1 MKKILL
7 GSIVIM
13 SNIYCNAQS
22 AKLDW
27 AKALGG
33 NNNEQGNHV
42 ISDGMGF
49 VYTVGSFMGTVDF
62 DPGPGVFNLSATGL
76 TDIFLMK
83 QDPSGAFLWAKKYG
97 GPLDD
102 EATSIAIDPADNL
115 YITGNFREAVN
126 FFPTGPGGSVASNGD
141 YDVFMLKLDRDG
153 NFGWIRNMGGNAPD
167 SATSNCWSN
176 TGHIYTTGFFWN
188 TADLNPGLFISNF
201 TSVGLSDVY
210 INKLDQF
217 GNFVWTRVFGT
228 DGMDKCNA
236 ITTDFAGNVYTIGTF
251 SGSGDFNPSSG
262 GAFKLGTN
270 GLNDIFI
277 SKLNPLGGFVW
288 AKQIG
293 GTLNDIGK
301 DIVVTDSGY
310 IYITGSFSG
319 IVDFNPDT
327 AMADT
332 FYMEAKGVNDMFV
345 VKLNSNGVFLW
356 AKNVGRSAAQCEGV
370 SVDVDHKENVVIAG
384 VFNDTMDFNPDTSS
398 YIMNCAS
405 EGLNDIFVGKFDV
418 NGDFMWA
425 KRWGGTGADYCTSMI
440 IDMPNNIYTTGYFKD
455 SVDFNPA
462 KEVFKLGSKGNN
474 DAFIHKM
481 SYCTP
486 AYITLKDTF
495 CSPFTL
501 DGITYDKSGTYT
513 QTVTG
518 AGGCESFVSLTLD
531 IRNINDT
538 VSVSGVVLTAQA
550 TGVKYQWI
558 GCDKKNEIPG
568 ATGKSYIAL
577 GNADY
582 AVTLFDGKCRD
593 TSECHT
599 ISSFPPLSVEEYAFQ
614 NAIQIFP
621 NPSKGV
627 FVIAIKESMIGA
639 TASIHNL
646 LGQKVRDI
654 SLIDANTEQSLPA
667 GFYLINISK
676 GQHRISKR
684 LIVE

>member
-7 GSIVIM
+7 GGILFLSH
-13 SNIYCNAQS
+13 YLCLGQS
-22 AKLDW
+22 ARLDW
-27 AKALGG
+27 ARSLGG
-33 NNNEQGNHV
+33 VNNDQGNHV
-42 ISDGMGF
+42 IADARGNVF
-49 VYTVGSFMGTVDF
+49 TVGSFMGTVDF
-62 DPGPGVFNLSATGL
+62 DPGPGVFNLTAIAF
-76 TDIFLMK
+76 TDIFVMK
-83 QDPSGAFLWAKKYG
+83 QDPSGAFLWAKNFG
-97 GPLDD
+97 GALDE
-102 EATSIAIDPADNL
+102 EATSIAIDPGENL
-115 YITGNFREAVN
+115 YITGNFKAAVN
-126 FFPTGPGGSVASNGD
+126 FFPTGPGGSVLSNGD

-167 SATSNCWSN
+167 TATSNCWNN
-176 TGHIYTTGFFWN
+176 TGFTYTTGFFWN
-188 TADLNPGLFISNF
+188 TADLNPGPFTSNF
-201 TSVGLSDVY
+201 TSAGLSDVY
-210 INKLDQF
+210 ITKVDQF
-217 GNFVWTRVFGT
+217 GNYIWTRTFGT
-228 DGMDKCNA
+228 DGPDKGNA

-251 SGSGDFNPSSG
+251 NGAGDFNPTG
-262 GAFKLGTN
+262 GVYKLGTK
-270 GLNDIFI
+270 GMSDIFI
-277 SKLNPLGGFVW
+277 SKLSQSGGFVW
-288 AKQIG
+288 VKQIG
-293 GTLNDIGK
+293 GSLNDIGK

-327 AMADT
+327 AAADT
-332 FYMEAKGVNDMFV
+332 FYMEAKGNNDMFV
-345 VKLNSNGVFLW
+345 VKLNTNGNFLW
-356 AKNVGRSAAQCEGV
+356 AKTVGKALAECAGI
-370 SVDVDHKENVVIAG
+370 SVGVDHKENVVIAG

-398 YIMNCAS
+398 FLLDCAS
-405 EGLNDIFVGKFDV
+405 DGLNDVFVSKLDV

-425 KRWGGTGADYCTSMI
+425 KRWGGTGADYCTAMM

-486 AYITLKDTF
+486 AYVTLKDTF
-495 CSPFTL
+495 CSPYTL
-501 DGITYDKSGTYT
+501 DGITYDKSGTYK

-518 AGGCESFVSLTLD
+518 PGGCENFVSLTID

-538 VSVSGVVLTAQA
+538 VSVSGVVLTSHA

-593 TSECHT
+593 TSVCHK
-599 ISSFPPLSVEEYAFQ
+599 ISSFPPLSIEEYEVQ
-614 NAIQIFP
+614 NSVQVFP
-621 NPSKGV
+621 NPSNGE
-627 FVIAIKESMIGA
+627 FVIAVKESMIGA
-639 TASIHNL
+639 TASIYNL
-646 LGQKVRDI
+646 MGQKLRDI
-654 SLIDANTEQSLPA
+654 ELKEANTKQSLA
-667 GFYLINISK
+667 SGFYIINISK
-676 GQHRISKR
+676 GQNRVSKR